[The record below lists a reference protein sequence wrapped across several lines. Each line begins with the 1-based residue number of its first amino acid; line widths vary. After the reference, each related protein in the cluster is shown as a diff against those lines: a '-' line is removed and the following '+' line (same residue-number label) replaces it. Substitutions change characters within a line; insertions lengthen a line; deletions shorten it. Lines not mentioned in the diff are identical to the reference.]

1 MASQRCG
8 LLVRAVLAALAVAA
22 CAPSARGPVVH
33 ASRPLPIVEVG
44 ETRGAPH
51 RIDIPRTWNGSLV
64 IYCHG
69 YRSTPVRFDAQER
82 DGVAETFAALGY
94 AVAQPGYSTGG
105 YAIREAA
112 GETEALRSY
121 FATKY
126 GLPTETWLAG
136 SSLGGSL
143 TMMLME
149 LHPTTYEGGL
159 ALCAPLGPALAYIK
173 VVAFDLLVLFQ
184 AAFPGLLPSPASV
197 PPAFVMTVARVEALS
212 QALDRNPEAADRLRR
227 YSTART
233 NRELAPILD
242 LFTYIL
248 GELQRRWGGNA
259 FDNRDTLYGGLG
271 DDARINW
278 EVQRYRADPTAQAMA
293 VRDYTPTGA
302 IERPL
307 LSVRNL
313 YDPLIGSFRSDRY
326 AEAVQSRGRGS
337 FFAQVASLGAG
348 HCEIPPGEIRAAFMA
363 LRLWRRTGE
372 RPQPGVFTHGPT
384 SLSAHPLEK
393 RR

>member
-1 MASQRCG
+1 M
-8 LLVRAVLAALAVAA
+8 
-22 CAPSARGPVVH
+22 
-33 ASRPLPIVEVG
+33 
-44 ETRGAPH
+44 RGAAY
-51 RIDIPRTWNGSLV
+51 RIDVPRNWNGGLV

-69 YRSTPVRFDAQER
+69 YRSEPVGFDAQAG
-82 DGVAETFAALGY
+82 DAVAETYAALGY

-112 GETEALRSY
+112 GETEALRLH
-121 FATKY
+121 FAAKY

-143 TMMLME
+143 TMMLLE

-173 VVAFDLLVLFQ
+173 VIAFDLMVLFE
-184 AAFPGLLPSPASV
+184 AGFPGLLPSPASV
-197 PPAFVMTVARVEALS
+197 PPTFVMTVARVEELRH
-212 QALDRNPEAADRLRR
+212 ALDRNPEAAARLRR

-242 LFTYIL
+242 LFSHIL

-271 DDARINW
+271 DDARINR
-278 EVQRYRADPTAQAMA
+278 EVRRYTADPAAQAIA
-293 VRDYTPTGA
+293 VRDYTPSGA
-302 IERPL
+302 LERPL

-326 AEAVQSRGRGS
+326 AEAVQSKGRGS
-337 FFAQVASLGAG
+337 LFAQVASLGAG
-348 HCEIPPGEIRAAFMA
+348 HCEIPPGEIRAAFTA
-363 LRLWRRTGE
+363 LRHWRRTGE
-372 RPQPGVFTHGPT
+372 RPNPGLFTGT
-384 SLSAHPLEK
+384 SAPV
-393 RR
+393 R